1 MDTNVAQ
8 PPVGG
13 TRAFL
18 QSLIPSLVPSEQRV
32 AQACVDDPKRIITM
46 SVAELAKHTDTS
58 PATVV
63 RACKRMGFRGYQHLR
78 ELLLRDQAAT
88 RPSSARPTPQH
99 PVAHLF
105 TQAIEEIDGALGA
118 LDLQAFDAAAEAIR
132 TCKRLLI
139 VGNGAS
145 LAPAQSIALHFL
157 VSGKVCESPADIVTQ
172 HVSAKLLKP
181 GDVCLAVS
189 DSGMNAFTLRSA
201 ALANESGATLIAI
214 TSFGKS
220 DLATLADHA
229 LIAGAGARSW
239 TERTVPA
246 NIVQMLLLTVLHAA
260 ALDELPGTR
269 AARAEALD
277 EVHNMVISEHE

>member
-1 MDTNVAQ
+1 MNTNVAA
-8 PPVGG
+8 PPLGG
-13 TRAFL
+13 TRALL
-18 QSLIPSLVPSEQRV
+18 QSLIPSLVPSERRV
-32 AQACVDDPKRIITM
+32 AQACIDDADQITNM
-46 SVAELAKHTDTS
+46 SVAELAKHTETS

-78 ELLLRDQAAT
+78 EPLLRDQAAAT
-88 RPSSARPTPQH
+88 PSNNRPSFQH
-99 PVAHLF
+99 PVANLF
-105 TQAIEEIDGALGA
+105 TQAIEEIDGALGS
-118 LDLQAFDAAAEAIR
+118 LDLLAFDAAAESIR
-132 TCKRLLI
+132 DCNRLLI

-201 ALANESGATLIAI
+201 ALATENGATLVAI

-220 DLATLADHA
+220 DLAELADHA

-269 AARAEALD
+269 AARADALD
-277 EVHNMVISEHE
+277 EVHNMVLPEHE